1 VRLHSYWTER
11 VLARCPAI
19 AALSPVAAAHHER
32 LDGSGYHRGTTATEL
47 RPTARVLAAADAF
60 AAMTEA
66 RPYRPALSPGDAA
79 RVLMGAAAAGKLDP
93 GAAAAVIEAAG
104 LPRPRA
110 AWPCQLTDRE
120 VEVLQLCARGMTNPQ
135 IADALV
141 VSARTVQ
148 HHLASIYDK
157 TDRRTR
163 AGAAVFAVEHGLAA
177 W

>member
-1 VRLHSYWTER
+1 LHSYWTER
-11 VLARCPAI
+11 VLARCPGI
-19 AALSPVAAAHHER
+19 AAFSQIAAAHHER
-32 LDGSGYHRGTTATEL
+32 LDGSGYHRGANATEL
-47 RPTARVLAAADAF
+47 RPAARVLAAADTF
-60 AAMTEA
+60 AAMTES
-66 RPYRPALSPGDAA
+66 RPYRSALPLRDAA
-79 RVLMGAAAAGKLDP
+79 RELTTSATAGALDA

-110 AWPCQLTDRE
+110 AWPRDLTDRE
-120 VEVLQLCARGMTNPQ
+120 VDVLRLCARGKTNRE
-135 IADALV
+135 IADTLI

-163 AGAAVFAVEHGLAA
+163 AGAAVFAVEHGLAT

>member
-1 VRLHSYWTER
+1 MVES
-11 VLARCPAI
+11 
-19 AALSPVAAAHHER
+19 
-32 LDGSGYHRGTTATEL
+32 
-47 RPTARVLAAADAF
+47 RPH
-60 AAMTEA
+60 
-66 RPYRPALSPGDAA
+66 RPASSQSDAA
-79 RVLMGAAAAGKLDP
+79 RALIAAGSAGEFDA

-110 AWPCQLTDRE
+110 AWPSDLTDRE
-120 VEVLQLCARGMTNPQ
+120 VDVLRLCARGMTNRQ

-163 AGAAVFAVEHGLAA
+163 ARAAVFAVEHGLAT